1 MTTKPYEII
10 VIGGGSAGI
19 VSANVAAGLGVRT
32 ALVEKE
38 RIGGECLWT
47 GCVPSKA
54 LLHAASVAALCRRQA
69 TGDGRPGTAL
79 AASLSSV
86 ACRLS
91 SDGGRAALRYVRE
104 SIQRV
109 KEADATE
116 AMMREFGVAI
126 FFGPPR
132 FIDRHTVQVGDQR
145 LVGRQFIL
153 ATGSHPA
160 VPDIPALSEAGFLTN
175 QTIFDLEEV
184 PESLVVIGG
193 GPIGVEMA
201 QAFQRLGAEVTL

>member
-19 VSANVAAGLGVRT
+19 VSANVAAALGVRT

-38 RIGGECLWT
+38 RIGGECLWA

-54 LLHAASVAALCRRQA
+54 LLHAASIAA
-69 TGDGRPGTAL
+69 P
-79 AASLSSV
+79 LSSLLTPD
-86 ACRLS
+86 ASRLTPQM
-91 SDGGRAALRYVRE
+91 GREALSYVRA

-116 AMMREFGVAI
+116 AMMREFGVEL

-132 FIDRHTVQVGDQR
+132 
-145 LVGRQFIL
+145 
-153 ATGSHPA
+153 
-160 VPDIPALSEAGFLTN
+160 
-175 QTIFDLEEV
+175 
-184 PESLVVIGG
+184 
-193 GPIGVEMA
+193 
-201 QAFQRLGAEVTL
+201 